1 MSSGSQDPNMYCVDF
16 GEDDSLRC
24 FVIVMVHELM
34 VWTKLYSGDL
44 ALPSAEKLTRGFP
57 WGSVISHHGR
67 GREEWGELGDWD

>member
-24 FVIVMVHELM
+24 FVTVMVHELM

-44 ALPSAEKLTRGFP
+44 ALTSAEKLTRGFQS
-57 WGSVISHHGR
+57 GSVISHQG
-67 GREEWGELGDWD
+67 GEGGVGCTG